1 VLVDGNN
8 HQFERI
14 QHEAG
19 RRGVHV
25 DVVIDFVHVLEYLWK
40 AAEDLHPTPPHPTPP
55 HPARPPARQRHVADM
70 ARTILECH
78 ASRVVADLNAHA
90 RARGLHEASRSG
102 SAVRPATRQRLSE
115 GQAALSRL

>member
-55 HPARPPARQRHVADM
+55 HPTLPARPPARGTS
-70 ARTILECH
+70 RTWPAPSWNATPA
-78 ASRVVADLNAHA
+78 ASW
-90 RARGLHEASRSG
+90 
-102 SAVRPATRQRLSE
+102 PT
-115 GQAALSRL
+115 